1 MMYQRIPRVV
11 ERPIA
16 NHAESLARSAPE
28 NYIHGLFA
36 DAGVLSD
43 IAGVDFG
50 HASANGSTRGKIE
63 LVGRTMDRVVFDS
76 RRYVESSLLEAKA
89 HPARSREQID
99 ADGLFPD
106 ALDQKDAVHQPK
118 MLSSVQPARGGGCQ
132 SSFVCPLA

>member
-1 MMYQRIPRVV
+1 MCSDREAADVLEYKIRCLQLQYEANKMMYQRIPRVV

-16 NHAESLARSAPE
+16 NYAESMARRAPE

-63 LVGRTMDRVVFDS
+63 LVGRTMDRVVFD
-76 RRYVESSLLEAKA
+76 
-89 HPARSREQID
+89 
-99 ADGLFPD
+99 
-106 ALDQKDAVHQPK
+106 
-118 MLSSVQPARGGGCQ
+118 
-132 SSFVCPLA
+132 